1 MRRKINPTWLLAVVC
16 TAACGPTPD
25 NATNASQT
33 VQTSKGTFSL
43 PSPALA
49 DGRELEGR
57 PINVWNA
64 PERTKANCQVKDGEP
79 MVLERARH
87 HAGEKRYYFEL
98 TAMNGCKGW
107 LPEAFVRP
115 DPEVRK

>member
-1 MRRKINPTWLLAVVC
+1 MLRQSNPCWFLVAMC
-16 TAACGPTPD
+16 ATACNTTCDVTPS
-25 NATNASQT
+25 APRT
-33 VQTSKGTFSL
+33 VQTSKGSFTL

-57 PINVWNA
+57 KVNVWNA
-64 PERTKANCQVKDGEP
+64 PERTRVNCQVPDGEP

-87 HAGEKRYYFEL
+87 HAEEKRYYFEL